1 MFGPWRP
8 WQLWSLK
15 SVGYRDITRNLMES
29 GPGRS
34 VEQLQRDM
42 RDLDYALEK
51 GSATNKSE
59 IDDRSYGQ
67 QKTLHGGI
75 VGV

>member
-1 MFGPWRP
+1 
-8 WQLWSLK
+8 
-15 SVGYRDITRNLMES
+15 MES
-29 GPGRS
+29 GQGRS

-51 GSATNKSE
+51 GSATNRSE
-59 IDDRSYGQ
+59 IDDSSYGQ
-67 QKTLHGGI
+67 QKTLHDGSLVGI